1 MRALVVTPPGNP
13 FSIED
18 LPDPTPGE
26 NELVVKVG
34 RCGVC
39 GTDISWTS
47 GCTEH
52 GMVWPVGTVI
62 GHEWA
67 GEVVEVGKNVERVKV
82 GDIVTGMCGI
92 GCGHCIH
99 CAENEP
105 FMCDSLQLYAGGFA
119 QYLLSHDRAVV
130 PLPKSLSM
138 ADGAL
143 VEPLAVGMHGVTKS
157 GMKAGDRVLV
167 IGAGSVGLAAIY
179 WARKLGAGRIVAAS
193 RSDRR
198 AEMAQA
204 MGADAFVT
212 TGQDEIA
219 RVQAALGGPPDVVFE
234 AAGVPGMLAK
244 SIEHVRR
251 KGIVMSLGFCTS
263 DDPIVPGLAGMKQAQ
278 LRFAVAYTLGGFE
291 HAARELDRDA
301 LPDPRVII
309 SDTFGMDAFPGVI
322 DEMRGPNDY
331 SKVHLDPWA

>member
-13 FSIED
+13 FAIED

-26 NELVVKVG
+26 HELVVKVG

-47 GCTEH
+47 GETSN
-52 GMVWPVGTVI
+52 GMIWPVGSVI

-67 GEVVEVGKNVERVKV
+67 GEVVALGKNVEGVKV
-82 GDIVTGMCGI
+82 GDLVTGMCGV
-92 GCGHCIH
+92 GCGHCLH

-105 FMCDSLQLYAGGFA
+105 FMCGEMKLYAGGFG
-119 QYLLSHDRAVV
+119 QYMLSHDKAAVV
-130 PLPKSLSM
+130 LPKSLSM

-143 VEPLAVGMHGVTKS
+143 VEPLAIGLHGVTKS
-157 GMKAGDRVLV
+157 GMSAGDRVLV

-198 AEMAQA
+198 AAMAQA

-212 TGQDEIA
+212 TGDDEVA
-219 RVQAALGGPPDVVFE
+219 RIREALGGEPDVVFE
-234 AAGVPGMLAK
+234 CAGVPGMLAK

-263 DDPIVPGLAGMKQAQ
+263 DDPVVPGLAGMKQVQ

-301 LPDPRVII
+301 LPDPRVIV
-309 SDTFGMDAFPGVI
+309 SDTFGLDAFPGVI
-322 DEMRGPNDY
+322 DELRGPNDY